1 MYKWKWITYT
11 GSRLRLPQTPSG
23 NRIYS
28 GFSGFPGIMTSM
40 IERVIY
46 SPQNQGSI
54 SDHRRLKRWPFDC
67 QLSALT
73 TVYIVNHTL
82 SHFTSY
88 SAHWQA
94 APNLDLNVS
103 ERLTFQQGLNLTSNY
118 FERTASIKPS
128 DHYRLSIT
136 CLVFSALT
144 CSDTFYKAATL
155 PWDCPHHL
163 SVWYY

>member
-1 MYKWKWITYT
+1 MKMNNLHWKSAQAS
-11 GSRLRLPQTPSG
+11 GLRLWESHLFWVFRFPRHHDIHDWACNS
-23 NRIYS
+23 
-28 GFSGFPGIMTSM
+28 FS
-40 IERVIY
+40 
-46 SPQNQGSI
+46 QNQGSI
-54 SDHRRLKRWPFDC
+54 SDHRRLKRWSVDC

-103 ERLTFQQGLNLTSNY
+103 ERLTFQQGLNLSSNY

-155 PWDCPHHL
+155 P
-163 SVWYY
+163 